1 MRGYCEKCWALVL
14 LPRKRWLHEHHRV
27 CSLLS
32 THIFQLPSYSES
44 KGTSAYKRPPCDG
57 VTCTTS
63 WIFSLAPSPRMT
75 FAHPP
80 GEGERAKADLQSYWF
95 LSAYKYQRI
104 RPRGRPRCVT
114 PSMYMYMYM
123 YVHVCMY
130 VRVVCTC
137 IIFIHF
143 MEPGGATHLGR
154 LRGLTRWNLYATRTN
169 MTAELPW
176 RALPPLGGERMS
188 CAGKALTKKSTTS

>member
-1 MRGYCEKCWALVL
+1 MYSLRFGHPKRADTRVQQHISAGGVWVLRPSLVMVLGNSIFFFFLGALESDMRGYCEKCWALVL

-114 PSMYMYMYM
+114 PSKF
-123 YVHVCMY
+123 HTRVCMY
-130 VRVVCTC
+130 D
-137 IIFIHF
+137 
-143 MEPGGATHLGR
+143 R
-154 LRGLTRWNLYATRTN
+154 LSSSL
-169 MTAELPW
+169 
-176 RALPPLGGERMS
+176 S
-188 CAGKALTKKSTTS
+188 